1 MESEFAKDVLE
12 DTVEQGTIRRKS
24 TSRPAHDKA
33 DDKADR
39 FHERNMPRHQ
49 IKAIPARPFAVD
61 VIWPVPSSSALH
73 SEPSRAE
80 PSRAESLATHVRDG
94 IGPPA
99 VVRASTSR
107 RCAQVQPHLYGELAK
122 TAAGCKVRRAR
133 ASPGASVKSHAA
145 QFHLA
150 NRLRPGVHW
159 SRLGSSAARA
169 TVRVRL

>member
-49 IKAIPARPFAVD
+49 IKAIPSRRQALRGRCNMARAEFFCV
-61 VIWPVPSSSALH
+61 AL
-73 SEPSRAE
+73 RAE
-80 PSRAESLATHVRDG
+80 PSRAESFATHVRDG

-107 RCAQVQPHLYGELAK
+107 HCAQVQPHLYGELAK

-133 ASPGASVKSHAA
+133 ASPGASAECHRPNPTRRSPTWQIPCAPVCLGAA
-145 QFHLA
+145 
-150 NRLRPGVHW
+150 
-159 SRLGSSAARA
+159 
-169 TVRVRL
+169 